1 MNDVFDVLIVGTGP
15 AGMAAAV
22 ELCKHG
28 IRVGIVDDNPEPGG
42 QVYRQPSSDFKVTDP
57 HFMGIKHKTGQR
69 LIKEFDAI
77 RNRCIF
83 YNNAYVWGFFNGDSL
98 SLVRD
103 NKISL
108 VKYKKLLLSEG
119 AMERPLPFPGWT
131 LPGVITLGGLQKLVL
146 YERILPGQ
154 RILLA
159 GCSPLLL
166 PVAANIIK
174 AGGEVVAMCDA
185 VAFRRYLKLIPEL
198 LKQKELA
205 YEALSSYLSVIKGRV
220 PMLRSAAVI
229 CASGQSRVEAVR
241 VAQLDPNGRP
251 VLGSEKW
258 FEIDILGVSHGFLPS
273 GRLAR
278 LVGCNHVYD
287 PIQRYWRPEVDDYM
301 RSSRPDIYV
310 AGDSS
315 GVDGRDSAVIK
326 GRLAALHM
334 ATQQGRISIS
344 EMQKRANRLQKD
356 HARLQR
362 YATTLNQVFSLPS
375 GVHDIMDRGTT
386 VCRCEQVTVGDVLDG
401 IEKGY
406 RNINEIKR
414 TRVGMGMCQGRMCES
429 TVAQIMLQND
439 IPIEEIGYLNL
450 RPPISPMRVSLFE
463 DFANSKDNPN

>member
-1 MNDVFDVLIVGTGP
+1 MNDLFEVLIVGMGP

-28 IRVGIVDDNPEPGG
+28 VHVGIVDDNPEPGG
-42 QVYRQPSSDFKVTDP
+42 QVYRQPSSDFKITDP
-57 HFMGIKHKTGQR
+57 HILGIKHKKGQR
-69 LIKEFDAI
+69 LLNEFDAV
-77 RNRCIF
+77 RNLCTS
-83 YNNAYVWGFFNGDSL
+83 YSNASVWGCFNGDSL
-98 SLVRD
+98 SLMHD

-108 VKYKKLLLSEG
+108 IKYKKLLLSEG

-131 LPGVITLGGLQKLVL
+131 LPGIMTLGGLQKLVL
-146 YERILPGQ
+146 YERIVPGQ

-159 GCSPLLL
+159 GCSPLML

-174 AGGEVVAMCDA
+174 ADGNVVAMCDA
-185 VAFRRYLKLIPEL
+185 VAFHRYLKLIPEL
-198 LKQKELA
+198 LKKKELA
-205 YEALSSYLSVIKGRV
+205 YEAFSSYLSVIKERI
-220 PMLRSAAVI
+220 PILRPSAVI
-229 CASGQSRVEAVR
+229 SASGHSRIEAVR
-241 VAQLDPNGRP
+241 VAKLDPNGRP
-251 VLGSEKW
+251 VPGSEKRYQ
-258 FEIDILGVSHGFLPS
+258 IDTLGVSHGFLPS

-278 LVGCNHVYD
+278 LAGCKHVYD

-301 RSSRPDIYV
+301 RSSMQDIYI

-334 ATQQGRISIS
+334 ATQLGRVSIS
-344 EMQKRANRLQKD
+344 EMKQLTNRLQKD

-362 YATTLNQVFSLPS
+362 YAATLSQVFSLSS
-375 GVHDIMDRGTT
+375 GMLDIMDRDTI

-429 TVAQIMLQND
+429 VVTQIMLQNG

-450 RPPISPMRVSLFE
+450 RPPISPMPVSLFE
-463 DFANSKDNPN
+463 DFANSNANSN

>member
-1 MNDVFDVLIVGTGP
+1 MDEIFDVLIVGMGP

-28 IRVGIVDDNPEPGG
+28 VHVGIVDDNPEPGG
-42 QVYRQPSSDFKVTDP
+42 QVYRQPSSNFKVTDP
-57 HFMGIKHKTGQR
+57 RFMGVKHKTGQR
-69 LIKEFDAI
+69 LINEFDAI
-77 RNRCIF
+77 QNRCTF
-83 YNNAYVWGFFNGDSL
+83 YNNAYVWGCFNGDSL
-98 SLVRD
+98 SLMQD
-103 NKISL
+103 NIISL

-146 YERILPGQ
+146 YERVLPGQ

-174 AGGEVVAMCDA
+174 AGGEIVAMCDA

-205 YEALSSYLSVIKGRV
+205 YEAISSYLSVIKGRV
-220 PMLRSAAVI
+220 SMLRPSAVI
-229 CASGQSRVEAVR
+229 SASGKSRVEAVR

-251 VLGSEKW
+251 IPGSEKR
-258 FEIDILGVSHGFLPS
+258 FQIDILGVSHGFLPS

-278 LVGCNHVYD
+278 LIGCNHVYD
-287 PIQRYWRPEVDDYM
+287 PIQCYWKPEVDDYM
-301 RSSRPDIYV
+301 RSSMPDIYI

-326 GRLAALHM
+326 GRLAAIHM
-334 ATQQGRISIS
+334 AAQLGRMSIS
-344 EMQKRANRLQKD
+344 EMKQATNRLRKD
-356 HARLQR
+356 HTRIQR
-362 YATTLNQVFSLPS
+362 YATKLNQVFSLPS
-375 GVHDIMDRGTT
+375 SMLDIMDKDTI

-414 TRVGMGMCQGRMCES
+414 TRIGMGMCQGRMCES
-429 TVAQIMLQND
+429 TVAQIMLQNGV
-439 IPIEEIGYLNL
+439 PIEEVGYLNL
-450 RPPISPMRVSLFE
+450 RPPISPIQISLFE
-463 DFANSKDNPN
+463 DFANSSRNPN

>member
-1 MNDVFDVLIVGTGP
+1 MNDIFEVLIVGMGP

-22 ELCKHG
+22 ELCRLGVH
-28 IRVGIVDDNPEPGG
+28 VGIVDDNPEPGG
-42 QVYRQPSSDFKVTDP
+42 QVYRQLSSDFKITDP
-57 HFMGIKHKTGQR
+57 HFMGVKHKKGQR
-69 LIKEFDAI
+69 LVNEFDDI
-77 RNRCIF
+77 RNRCTV
-83 YNNAYVWGFFNGDSL
+83 YNNAYVWGCFNGDSL
-98 SLVRD
+98 SLMRD

-108 VKYKKLLLSEG
+108 IKYKKLLLSEG

-131 LPGVITLGGLQKLVL
+131 LPGVMTLGGLQKLVL
-146 YERILPGQ
+146 CERILPGQ

-166 PVAANIIK
+166 PVAANIIN
-174 AGGEVVAMCDA
+174 AGGEIVAICDT
-185 VAFRRYLKLIPEL
+185 VSFRHYWKLFPEL

-205 YEALSSYLSVIKGRV
+205 YEAFIYYLSVIKGRI
-220 PMLRSAAVI
+220 PILRPSAVI
-229 CASGQSRVEAVR
+229 AASGHSRVEAVR
-241 VAQLDPNGRP
+241 VAQLDPHGSP
-251 VLGSEKW
+251 VPGSEKQ
-258 FEIDILGVSHGFLPS
+258 FQIDTLGVSHGFLPS

-278 LVGCNHVYD
+278 LIGCNHGYD

-301 RSSRPDIYV
+301 RSSLPDIYI
-310 AGDSS
+310 AGDSC

-334 ATQQGRISIS
+334 AAQLGRLSIS
-344 EMQKRANRLQKD
+344 EMKQQTNRLYKD
-356 HARLQR
+356 HARIQR
-362 YATTLNQVFSLPS
+362 YATTLNRIFSLPS
-375 GVHDIMDRGTT
+375 GVLDIMGKDTI

-429 TVAQIMLQND
+429 TVAQIMLQKG

-450 RPPISPMRVSLFE
+450 RPPLSPLQLSLFE
-463 DFANSKDNPN
+463 DYANSNGHPS